1 MPRAFRLKPLAVGL
15 LGAAGL
21 LYGAPALAANLACTV
36 DSIQAVAP
44 KDTTIVSATPT
55 AAPVPHC
62 RIDGYVTTVNPG
74 PNKVNFRL
82 QLPDE
87 GWQKRY
93 YFIGLGGS
101 AGYVP
106 TDSQIPAGNPLVKG
120 FAVAG
125 TDTGRQGSSGD
136 WDFLGESEAK
146 ALDHVHRGGHVAAVA
161 TQKITGAYYGA
172 PKFYRY
178 HSGCSGGGRMGMMA
192 IVNHP
197 EDYDGVLLGAPGG
210 RSSGTMLKFIHA
222 ARQMM
227 EPGAWISPA
236 KFQMADDKVTAA
248 CDMTDGAKDGVV
260 WDHRLC
266 KFDVGTLQCKAGD
279 APDCL
284 TALQVKALKTILAG
298 VRGPDGKLISEPMP
312 ITNLGTWG
320 TFMGQVPPPW
330 KAKPDP
336 GDRGRSS
343 AAYTIA
349 SSLAR
354 AYFGPDYDA
363 AAFDFKS
370 QKDMDAWWA
379 AAKRTGFGAPY
390 SADLTGLSKSGGKV
404 LLWNGRSDLCCSD
417 LELEHYY
424 KEVGQ
429 KVGVAQ
435 RDRFVTLYQIP
446 GMGHCG
452 GGTGPQDSTDVLLN
466 SLINWVEK
474 GEKPQPVVA
483 HRGAERVKLNFADP
497 KTGQVSGVVVPTP
510 MGGARDFLLCPYPQ
524 VSTYSGKGAVEDA
537 VNWSCKTAKPGDA
550 RQG

>member
-1 MPRAFRLKPLAVGL
+1 MQRIRPLAVGAITAL
-15 LGAAGL
+15 GL
-21 LYGAPALAANLACTV
+21 LYGSPALAAQLSCTV
-36 DSIQAVAP
+36 AAIQSAAP
-44 KDTTIVSATPT
+44 KDTTITSAAPT

-62 RIDGYVTTVNPG
+62 KIDGYVTTANPG
-74 PNKVNFRL
+74 PNQVNFRL
-82 QLPDE
+82 QLPDT
-87 GWQKRY
+87 GWNNRY

-106 TDSQIPAGNPLVKG
+106 TDSQIPAGNPIVKG

-136 WDFLGESEAK
+136 WDFLGESAAK
-146 ALDHVHRGGHVAAVA
+146 AMDHVHRGGHVTAVA
-161 TQKITGAYYGA
+161 TQQITKAYYGA
-172 PKFYRY
+172 ARMYRY

-192 IVNHP
+192 ITTHP

-222 ARQMM
+222 ARAMM
-227 EPGAWISPA
+227 EPGAWVSPA
-236 KFQMADDKVTAA
+236 KLKMADDKVTAA

-266 KFDVGTLQCKAGD
+266 KFDLATIQCKGDD

-284 TALQVKALKTILAG
+284 TAPQVKALKTILAG
-298 VRGPDGKLISEPMP
+298 ARGPDGKLVSEPMP
-312 ITNLGTWG
+312 ITNLETWG
-320 TFMGQVPPPW
+320 TFFGQVPPPW
-330 KAKPDP
+330 DAKPAP
-336 GDRGRSS
+336 TDRGRSS

-354 AYFGPDYDA
+354 AYFGPDYDVKN
-363 AAFDFKS
+363 FDFTS

-379 AAKRTGFGAPY
+379 AAERTGFGAPY
-390 SADLTGLSKSGGKV
+390 SADLTGLQKAGHKV

-417 LELEHYY
+417 IELEQYY

-429 KVGVAQ
+429 KLGAAQ
-435 RDRFVTLYQIP
+435 RDKFVALYQIP

-452 GGTGPQDSTDVLLN
+452 GGTGPQDSTDILLDE
-466 SLINWVEK
+466 LIAWVEK
-474 GEKPQPVVA
+474 GKTPGPVVT
-483 HRGAERVKLNFADP
+483 HRGADRVKLSFADP
-497 KTGQVSGVVVPTP
+497 KTGQVSGVVVPPPT
-510 MGGARDFLLCPYPQ
+510 GGSRDFLLCPFPQ
-524 VSTYSGKGAVEDA
+524 YAAYKGTGAVEDA
-537 VNWSCKTAKPGDA
+537 ANWACATPRPGDK